1 MDKQKQREAAR
12 QIEDLPVE
20 AEQADAVKGGTVPDG
35 AERWI
40 TPDGPERKAHGNH
53 RIDPYKN

>member
-1 MDKQKQREAAR
+1 MEKTDRKPAR

-20 AEQADAVKGGTVPDG
+20 AEQADEVKGGGIVVIERRNDG
-35 AERWI
+35 A
-40 TPDGPERKAHGNH
+40 